1 MRRAACAVSIPQDLS
16 GTWLDSWG
24 RRTSSMRAEQTVSEM
39 VVEVL
44 ARQAEALSER
54 EGRPFEDAFVE
65 VLDTPAGRL
74 LTELAD
80 GPHRNERAA
89 EWQAHLIGD
98 RLSQRPATFLGWR
111 AGTAGA
117 RYGAKGQKMQTRILL
132 VEDNEDFRAAFA
144 RMLELELA
152 PELDVAFAQADSIAG
167 AHALLQEEDGLDAAL
182 VDVGL
187 PDGDGLDLVREL
199 VGDVDRIAPLP
210 TLVITANLEHSVA
223 TRAIEAGARGA
234 VSKMVSLGETSEA
247 VQTLVG
253 AGRSTG

>member
-1 MRRAACAVSIPQDLS
+1 MR
-16 GTWLDSWG
+16 T
-24 RRTSSMRAEQTVSEM
+24 EQTVSEM

-44 ARQAEALSER
+44 ARQAEALAER
-54 EGRPFEDAFVE
+54 EGRPFENAFVE

-74 LTELAD
+74 LAELAD

-89 EWQAHLIGD
+89 EWQAHLIAD
-98 RLSQRPATFLGWR
+98 RLSQRPTTFLGGR
-111 AGTAGA
+111 ADTAEG
-117 RYGAKGQKMQTRILL
+117 RYGAKGQELQTRILL

-167 AHALLQEEDGLDAAL
+167 AHALLQEEEGLDAAL

-199 VGDVDRIAPLP
+199 EGNGGGSESLP
-210 TLVITANLEHSVA
+210 TLVITADLEYSVA
-223 TRAIEAGARGA
+223 ARAMEAGARG
-234 VSKMVSLGETSEA
+234 VLSKMVSVKETAET
-247 VQTLVG
+247 VQLLVG
-253 AGRSTG
+253 EGNSSG

>member
-1 MRRAACAVSIPQDLS
+1 MR
-16 GTWLDSWG
+16 T
-24 RRTSSMRAEQTVSEM
+24 EQTVSEM

-44 ARQAEALSER
+44 ARQAEELSER
-54 EGRPFEDAFVE
+54 EGRPFENAFVE

-80 GPHRNERAA
+80 GSHRNERAA
-89 EWQAHLIGD
+89 EWQTHLIAD
-98 RLSQRPATFLGWR
+98 RLSQRPATFLGGR
-111 AGTAGA
+111 AGTAEG

-199 VGDVDRIAPLP
+199 EGDGLGIPALP

-223 TRAIEAGARGA
+223 ARAMEAGARG
-234 VSKMVSLGETSEA
+234 VLSKMVPVKETAET
-247 VQTLVG
+247 VQSLVG
-253 AGRSTG
+253 EGHFSG